1 MIDRNKTGDRIK
13 GASRTTHV
21 LQNTAMKFFSGVSK
35 NRIDYTKCTKY
46 KMLISTFKVTL
57 TEIIK
62 Y

>member
-1 MIDRNKTGDRIK
+1 MK

-35 NRIDYTKCTKY
+35 NRIDNTKCTKY